1 MSTCPRF
8 LYARTESRH
17 KESDHI
23 QASASASKQLNTAL
37 KTEALCIT
45 INRKVETL
53 PRFTQ
58 QDIKEVPERATD
70 IQKVE
75 RLDQLDA
82 SDVEQRAHL
91 PCLVDFLEQCKHA
104 WHTFDAETVNDHP
117 ARPGH
122 KLSKRHASEKGYG
135 SCHLRV

>member
-8 LYARTESRH
+8 LCARTEPRH
-17 KESDHI
+17 KESAHI
-23 QASASASKQLNTAL
+23 KASAAASKRLNNAL
-37 KTEALCIT
+37 KAEA
-45 INRKVETL
+45 INRKAQPL
-53 PRFTQ
+53 PRLTTQ
-58 QDIKEVPERATD
+58 EAQDIKEVPERATD

-91 PCLVDFLEQCKHA
+91 PCLLDFLEQCKHA